1 MCNIG
6 TEAVRAKRSNCK
18 ISTDLVTWSDY
29 NILLT
34 QSSTDPNISKITL
47 SNKGDRIYIKADV
60 NAPST
65 KSDYTKLTVI
75 NQSTDTKIRA
85 RGNIASLTY
94 GTDDLYKSKYLIID
108 KYSCYQSMFSSCTSL
123 TQAPELPAVDLA
135 DNCYEGMFAGCTYLT
150 QAPELPATNLVHGC
164 YKSMFKG
171 CTSLKQAPELPATTL
186 KMNCYY
192 WMFRS
197 CKKLNYVKCFA
208 TDISATSCTTGFI
221 ELVASTGDFYA
232 PASTNWT
239 TGENGIPSGW
249 TRHDIT

>member
-1 MCNIG
+1 
-6 TEAVRAKRSNCK
+6 
-18 ISTDLVTWSDY
+18 
-29 NILLT
+29 
-34 QSSTDPNISKITL
+34 
-47 SNKGDRIYIKADV
+47 
-60 NAPST
+60 
-65 KSDYTKLTVI
+65 
-75 NQSTDTKIRA
+75 
-85 RGNIASLTY
+85 
-94 GTDDLYKSKYLIID
+94 
-108 KYSCYQSMFSSCTSL
+108 
-123 TQAPELPAVDLA
+123 
-135 DNCYEGMFAGCTYLT
+135 MFAGCTSLT
-150 QAPELPATNLVHGC
+150 HAPELPATILEHGC

-208 TDISATSCTTGFI
+208 TDISAISCTTGFI

-239 TGENGIPSGW
+239 TGENGIPQGW